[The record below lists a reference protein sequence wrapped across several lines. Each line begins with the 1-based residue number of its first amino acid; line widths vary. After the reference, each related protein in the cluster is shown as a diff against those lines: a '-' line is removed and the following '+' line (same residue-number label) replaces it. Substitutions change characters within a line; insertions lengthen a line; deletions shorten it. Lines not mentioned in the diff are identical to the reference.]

1 MLFGNIF
8 FCVFLEVLY
17 GYFQFF
23 LVMDD
28 VIYYYYYFQKK
39 LMDALRALVK
49 KKFLEIFYGK
59 RKKVTFL
66 TTFYIFH
73 ESGIKTS
80 LNGLSKMS

>member
-1 MLFGNIF
+1 
-8 FCVFLEVLY
+8 
-17 GYFQFF
+17 
-23 LVMDD
+23 
-28 VIYYYYYFQKK
+28 
-39 LMDALRALVK
+39 MDALRALVK